1 MDEQTLQLLYA
12 LLQNAPGKT
21 PSQRLNYLQDISGSL
36 GIDLFGG
43 GRDYVPGTFAEEPN
57 IVGETY
63 GNDPVAAAI
72 FNSINSNMSPIQA
85 YQSAD
90 EAGLIPKDTMGDP
103 TFDYLKLATDYA
115 EAEAKRRVAASQ
127 FQQQDDLNRQIFEA
141 EQKPGLQD
149 LFGENVYEAA
159 GAPTETQLMRQYL
172 DALKPKG
179 GAVPARSTPSPL
191 SGGRTAERFRNV
203 LADAG
208 AGTTARG
215 FVPQGLERFAEGVA
229 RSRAKQQVGEMQ
241 KRFIPTQRS
250 QDLQYK
256 LALIQA
262 IGGG

>member
-12 LLQNAPGKT
+12 LIQGAPGKT
-21 PSQRLNYLQDISGSL
+21 PAQRLNYLQDISGSL

-43 GRDYVPGTFAEEPN
+43 GRDYVPGTFTEEQN

-127 FQQQDDLNRQIFEA
+127 FQQQDALNRQIFEA
-141 EQKPGLQD
+141 GQKPGLQD

-159 GAPTETQLMRQYL
+159 GAPSEAKLMQQYL
-172 DALKPKG
+172 DTLKPKR
-179 GAVPARSTPSPL
+179 AASATPSAL
-191 SGGRTAERFRNV
+191 SGGRTVERLRN
-203 LADAG
+203 AASAAG
-208 AGTTARG
+208 APVSARG
-215 FVPQGLERFAEGVA
+215 LVEPGLERFAEGVA

-241 KRFIPTQRS
+241 KRFRPTDRS